1 MNSSEYTPTTLTM
14 TGKSV
19 DEIRNRLWQE
29 YGNNYRIIDQQTVL
43 QGGFL
48 GFFQKK
54 NCIKVSFVVKDR
66 GHSEQEDFS
75 TAKESI
81 IKNSKVDY
89 SKLVVKQYNELTGM
103 MAQMNSQIE
112 DLKITS
118 VEKKHP
124 SIVKIEKLL
133 EDNEFTHA
141 FINMISS
148 KLKNESTLEDLNDFE
163 QIQEK
168 VVGWIGRSIKVAPE
182 VYYKIPHI
190 IVLVGPTGLGKTT
203 TISKMAAKLILDAK
217 KKGEPLPNV
226 RLITIDHTRVGAE
239 AQLRKFGELMHVR
252 VDKAESPVDL
262 NDIIQECKDST
273 DYIFIDTSGFSP
285 NDYDNIAKMR
295 NILNLQG
302 FSLDTYLVV
311 AASTKA
317 RDLKKTIENFS
328 LFNFN
333 SVIITKCDETTSYG
347 NVLSVLYE
355 SNKTI
360 AYITDGQKVPN
371 DIKKASVREFLYRLS
386 DFTVSKVYIDD
397 MFPEDE

>member
-48 GFFQKK
+48 GFFQKS
-54 NCIKVSFVVKDR
+54 CIKVSFVVKDR

-148 KLKNESTLEDLNDFE
+148 KLKNESEMVSVSGWVMEQFGRVPEAGDSFVFE
-163 QIQEK
+163 N
-168 VVGWIGRSIKVAPE
+168 
-182 VYYKIPHI
+182 
-190 IVLVGPTGLGKTT
+190 LT
-203 TISKMAAKLILDAK
+203 
-217 KKGEPLPNV
+217 V
-226 RLITIDHTRVGAE
+226 RVTRVENHRIEEIQVTREESAE
-239 AQLRKFGELMHVR
+239 P
-252 VDKAESPVDL
+252 DK
-262 NDIIQECKDST
+262 
-273 DYIFIDTSGFSP
+273 
-285 NDYDNIAKMR
+285 
-295 NILNLQG
+295 
-302 FSLDTYLVV
+302 
-311 AASTKA
+311 
-317 RDLKKTIENFS
+317 EN
-328 LFNFN
+328 
-333 SVIITKCDETTSYG
+333 
-347 NVLSVLYE
+347 
-355 SNKTI
+355 
-360 AYITDGQKVPN
+360 
-371 DIKKASVREFLYRLS
+371 
-386 DFTVSKVYIDD
+386 
-397 MFPEDE
+397 

>member
-48 GFFQKK
+48 GLFQKS
-54 NCIKVSFVVKDR
+54 CIKVSFVVKDR

-168 VVGWIGRSIKVAPE
+168 VVGWIGQSIKLAPE

-262 NDIIQECKDST
+262 NDIIQECKDSA

-295 NILNLQG
+295 NILNLHG

-355 SNKTI
+355 SNRTI

-371 DIKKASVREFLYRLS
+371 DIKKASVREFLYRLL

>member
-1 MNSSEYTPTTLTM
+1 MKIACIG
-14 TGKSV
+14 TGAMGGAIMRAVCKKYNAG
-19 DEIRNRLWQE
+19 DI
-29 YGNNYRIIDQQTVL
+29 TVT
-43 QGGFL
+43 
-48 GFFQKK
+48 
-54 NCIKVSFVVKDR
+54 D
-66 GHSEQEDFS
+66 
-75 TAKESI
+75 
-81 IKNSKVDY
+81 KNSEMGKKFAEETGAVFAG
-89 SKLVVKQYNELTGM
+89 SNED
-103 MAQMNSQIE
+103 A
-112 DLKITS
+112 
-118 VEKKHP
+118 
-124 SIVKIEKLL
+124 
-133 EDNEFTHA
+133 
-141 FINMISS
+141 
-148 KLKNESTLEDLNDFE
+148 
-163 QIQEK
+163 
-168 VVGWIGRSIKVAPE
+168 IK
-182 VYYKIPHI
+182 
-190 IVLVGPTGLGKTT
+190 
-203 TISKMAAKLILDAK
+203 
-217 KKGEPLPNV
+217 
-226 RLITIDHTRVGAE
+226 GA
-239 AQLRKFGELMHVR
+239 
-252 VDKAESPVDL
+252 
-262 NDIIQECKDST
+262 

-355 SNKTI
+355 SNRTI